1 MKIHNCFW
9 GLALLIISQTSCN
22 QRGTNVSHS
31 TLLEINASNCHATD
45 RYLYTDSNIIE
56 SYDYIALE
64 TTEESLLGDISSV
77 FFDDGLF
84 FVSDRTAGRI
94 NRILVFDQSGKF
106 ITQIG
111 RRGNGEG
118 EYASI
123 RSWTINPFEN
133 FVSIIDLNSSIK
145 YYYYSGQ
152 YLKTIHSKEDFTCL
166 AQYEYLSSGDIL
178 SKYAINW
185 KKENDYILYTKDFK
199 SKDVLWEHRNINFDG
214 IYGTFMSNYLSV
226 KKDKCYIM
234 REFCDTVFA
243 LNKGKPEP
251 VCMLSMIKT
260 IPSGYSFKGQKI
272 EELFTQ
278 LKEQKYS
285 RLLDFVALDNY
296 FLFLYLY
303 QYQTTMLLWNIK
315 ENTGYLYSLAHKK
328 EDQDPIFPNDIVG
341 NYDNTLIG
349 VGTSARI
356 YSDIKDRK
364 TIPEKLR
371 TLLNK
376 LKEDDNPVLLLY
388 QLKD

>member
-1 MKIHNCFW
+1 
-9 GLALLIISQTSCN
+9 
-22 QRGTNVSHS
+22 
-31 TLLEINASNCHATD
+31 
-45 RYLYTDSNIIE
+45 
-56 SYDYIALE
+56 
-64 TTEESLLGDISSV
+64 
-77 FFDDGLF
+77 
-84 FVSDRTAGRI
+84 
-94 NRILVFDQSGKF
+94 
-106 ITQIG
+106 
-111 RRGNGEG
+111 
-118 EYASI
+118 
-123 RSWTINPFEN
+123 
-133 FVSIIDLNSSIK
+133 
-145 YYYYSGQ
+145 
-152 YLKTIHSKEDFTCL
+152 
-166 AQYEYLSSGDIL
+166 
-178 SKYAINW
+178 
-185 KKENDYILYTKDFK
+185 
-199 SKDVLWEHRNINFDG
+199 
-214 IYGTFMSNYLSV
+214 
-226 KKDKCYIM
+226 M

-251 VCMLSMIKT
+251 VCMLSMIET